1 MLLNK
6 FLLKNSRTVIEL
18 NSIICDFQTKSISCQ
33 AGEVIQIRSVNF
45 GRTSTRVCRSH
56 QSVNCYSS
64 GRVTGQIAQ
73 ACNNKDVCQ
82 LTASSQFL
90 GEDPCQNVPKYLDI
104 IYDCDPVP
112 TTTTTTTTTTTPATT
127 VKPTVKPLT
136 GKITYYTTVKQRTGK
151 HTYYTTVKPLTG
163 KHTYYT
169 TIKPLTGKHTYYT
182 TVKPLTG
189 KHTYYTT
196 VKSLTGKHTY
206 YITVKSLI
214 GKHAY
219 YTTVKPK
226 VEPLTGHQVCHQYLV
241 SGPKGVTN
249 TQIQASTF
257 FTNGS
262 SHYFRADR
270 ARLHTPTIDF
280 RNGTVLGGG
289 WSAAINDKNQFI
301 QVELNKVS
309 TIRGVV
315 TQGRNVDIVTHCCHE
330 RVTKFAVSYSI
341 DGTKYEFIK
350 DPQGNKQEFTGN
362 VKDEESVVTNMLG
375 CPIIAQYVRIHP
387 INWLSHITMRF
398 DLIGCPT
405 DSDPLGKCPTGWENR
420 PGTDDCYIIT
430 SKKTK
435 SWMEA
440 RQDCLN
446 NQGDLLKLDSQAEKS
461 WLTTR
466 LSQIQHSKFASNQLY
481 QVWIGLNN
489 RPRKDSSKYVWTDGT
504 PHDLTLLPWKK
515 GNPDNF
521 AGSEHCGEFVNS
533 ELNDVNCFAPL
544 PYVCEKKKYWTPP
557 ANAIYSN
564 NNNNNNNNNV
574 NGTGH
579 GTSGS
584 GCPTPGGTGSGG
596 TGSGGTG
603 SGGTGSG
610 KPGGMNLPCP
620 IGGQCLTIGN
630 NFYTNGCGNGTD
642 GCMHKGLG
650 DHQSCKGC
658 HYYLTCAPSGVFTR
672 PCPVQLKFDDNLKAC
687 VGISSTCK
695 GP

>member
-1 MLLNK
+1 MK
-6 FLLKNSRTVIEL
+6 IFLIFVCLPTFVYSL

-127 VKPTVKPLT
+127 VKPTVK
-136 GKITYYTTVKQRTGK
+136 
-151 HTYYTTVKPLTG
+151 
-163 KHTYYT
+163 
-169 TIKPLTGKHTYYT
+169 
-182 TVKPLTG
+182 
-189 KHTYYTT
+189 
-196 VKSLTGKHTY
+196 
-206 YITVKSLI
+206 
-214 GKHAY
+214 
-219 YTTVKPK
+219 
-226 VEPLTGHQVCHQYLV
+226 PLTGHQVCHQYLV

-574 NGTGH
+574 NGSGH

-584 GCPTPGGTGSGG
+584 GCPTPGGTGSVG
-596 TGSGGTG
+596 TGSGSG
-603 SGGTGSG
+603 SGGPITPPLNLIPATLKQIVPTK